1 MVGEAVI
8 LLRIQ
13 HFEQRARGIAV
24 EACRELIHLVEHHD
38 RVRDAAL
45 LDAVH
50 DAPCHRADVGSP
62 VTADIRLVAH
72 TAETHADILSA
83 ERARNRSAYAGLARA
98 GCADKEQNG
107 AGLLSLERHHRNLL
121 QNAILHFFETEV
133 ILVQH
138 LLRRREVNRRRCLL
152 LPREIRHIVE
162 VIIEQAALRTLLPLL
177 LEALQDLFGLR
188 LCTLVHPEVL
198 DLQLKLPEIR
208 DFFGVQVVE
217 LLLQIFNLLFQR
229 VLAVHLLIFLFLR
242 AARLAVHLVKL
253 QIFAEQFL

>member
-1 MVGEAVI
+1 M
-8 LLRIQ
+8 
-13 HFEQRARGIAV
+13 
-24 EACRELIHLVEHHD
+24 
-38 RVRDAAL
+38 
-45 LDAVH
+45 
-50 DAPCHRADVGSP
+50 
-62 VTADIRLVAH
+62 
-72 TAETHADILSA
+72 
-83 ERARNRSAYAGLARA
+83 
-98 GCADKEQNG
+98 
-107 AGLLSLERHHRNLL
+107 
-121 QNAILHFFETEV
+121 

-162 VIIEQAALRTLLPLL
+162 IIVEQAALRTLLPLL

-188 LCTLVHPEVL
+188 LRTLVHPEVL
-198 DLQLKLPEIR
+198 NLQLKLPEIR

-217 LLLQIFNLLFQR
+217 LLLQILNLLFQR